1 MQLLITGI
9 EWLYDTR
16 RWKCTLQGYGDTIYQ
31 LELKP
36 QQMIEWQIQSGRAC
50 IGSITYRKSSSTQT
64 FTEIWKPCPDNASPM
79 QGKRCLP
86 CAQATE
92 LHPCIRC
99 NGSICRA
106 DPQRQQTCSTQTS
119 YVYLASFGPKLLKV
133 GVAHHSRIPKRWI
146 EQGANVAT
154 RLLETNGRKAR
165 RYETFI
171 HDTFNVRSQ
180 VPTQYKFDTLWKF
193 MTQQETTAIS
203 TLVDEI
209 QRQAPNLPFYQD
221 TIHDLTAS
229 YGLPLFAHRP
239 LLIAVAPHQ
248 LVTGMI
254 LGVKG
259 SILVLQVHGI
269 PHTLNLRQLIGR
281 SIMISEGGSTVVQ
294 RVLDEF

>member
-9 EWLYDTR
+9 EWLYNR
-16 RWKCTLQGYGDTIYQ
+16 QRWRCTLQGYDEIVYQ

-36 QQMIEWQIQSGRAC
+36 QQMIEWQIPSGRAC
-50 IGSITYRKSSSTQT
+50 IGSVTYRRSSSTHPY
-64 FTEIWKPCPDNASPM
+64 TEIWKPCPDNASPS
-79 QGKRCLP
+79 QGKRCLS

-92 LHPCIRC
+92 LHPCIIC
-99 NGSICRA
+99 NGSLCRA
-106 DPQRQQTCSTQTS
+106 DPQRQQTCATQTS
-119 YVYLASFGPKLLKV
+119 YVYLTSFGPKLLKV

-154 RLLETNGRKAR
+154 RLLETNGREAR
-165 RYETFI
+165 HYETLI

-180 VPTQYKFDTLWKF
+180 IPTQYKYDTLWKAISP
-193 MTQQETTAIS
+193 QEIAAIS
-203 TLVDEI
+203 TLVDEVR
-209 QRQAPNLPFYQD
+209 RQDPNLPFYQD

-239 LLIAVAPHQ
+239 LLIAVALHQ
-248 LVTGMI
+248 LITGMI

-259 SILVLQVHGI
+259 SILVLQVQGI
-269 PHTLNLRQLIGR
+269 PHILNLRQLIGHWIR
-281 SIMISEGGSTVVQ
+281 IREGGPTIVQ

>member
-9 EWLYDTR
+9 EWHYDEQ
-16 RWKCTLQGYGDTIYQ
+16 RWKCTLQGYSDTIYQ

-36 QQMIEWQIQSGRAC
+36 QQRIEWQIQPDRAC
-50 IGSITYRKSSSTQT
+50 IGSITYRKSSPTHP
-64 FTEIWKPCPDNASPM
+64 FAVIWKPCPDNASVI
-79 QGKRCLP
+79 QGKRCLA

-92 LHPCIRC
+92 LHPCIIC

-106 DPQRQQTCSTQTS
+106 DPKRQRTCTTQTS

-154 RLLETNGRKAR
+154 RLLETNGKEAR
-165 RYETFI
+165 RYETLI

-180 VPTQYKFDTLWKF
+180 IPTRYKFDALWKP
-193 MTQQETTAIS
+193 MTPKEPAAIS
-203 TLVDEI
+203 TLVNEV
-209 QRQAPNLPFYQD
+209 RKQAPNLPFYQD

-239 LLIAVAPHQ
+239 LILTITPHH
-248 LVTGMI
+248 LVTGNI
-254 LGVKG
+254 LGIKG
-259 SILVLQVHGI
+259 SILVLQVQGI
-269 PHTLNLRQLIGR
+269 AHILNLRQLIGR
-281 SIMISEGGSTVVQ
+281 SIIISEGGPTVVQ

>member
-9 EWLYDTR
+9 EWLYDR
-16 RWKCTLQGYGDTIYQ
+16 QQWKCTLQGSGDTIYQ
-31 LELKP
+31 LELTP
-36 QQMIEWQIQSGRAC
+36 QLRIEWQIQSGRAC
-50 IGSITYRKSSSTQT
+50 IGSVTYSKSSSTHP
-64 FTEIWKPCPDNASPM
+64 FTEIWKPCPNNASAT
-79 QGKRCLP
+79 QGKRCLL

-92 LHPCIRC
+92 LHPCIIC

-154 RLLETNGRKAR
+154 RLVETNGRESR

-171 HDTFNVRSQ
+171 HDTFKVRSQ
-180 VPTQYKFDTLWKF
+180 IPTRYKFDTLWKP
-193 MTQQETTAIS
+193 MTSQETAAIS
-203 TLVDEI
+203 ILVDEVR
-209 QRQAPNLPFYQD
+209 RQAPDLPFYQD
-221 TIHDLTAS
+221 TIHDLTTS

-239 LLIAVAPHQ
+239 LVIAVTPHQ
-248 LVTGMI
+248 PVTGVI

-269 PHTLNLRQLIGR
+269 PHILNLRQLIGR
-281 SIMISEGGSTVVQ
+281 SIIISEGGPAVVQ